1 MIFSWLKKSLSAR
14 WLIHKLTSLRLHWQ
28 QVSEKCPVSRAPH
41 WSTLLTWCFDWSI
54 SSVYAA
60 SSCSG
65 FILFSLAEHFVSFT
79 PTACRPW
86 WSTVALCHKV
96 QSCLPYVYLIYGKK
110 DAVAANDVRLHAYA
124 DDTQF
129 YLKCHRQEAMTASH
143 TLEACVTDV
152 TSWKNMN
159 RLKLNADK
167 TALLWAG
174 SKYSSALLGAETIK
188 ASDHARLLG
197 VTTSSDLSLD

>member
-110 DAVAANDVRLHAYA
+110 TLLQQMMWDSTLMPMILNS
-124 DDTQF
+124 TS
-129 YLKCHRQEAMTASH
+129 CHRQEAMTAAH

-152 TSWKNMN
+152 TSWINMN

-167 TALLWAG
+167 TALPWAG

-188 ASDHARLLG
+188 ASDHAHLLG